1 MKIQLQPFTEADID
15 RLIGW
20 IPTAEFLLQWGGTG
34 FKFPL
39 DREQLLFHLAKSME
53 RPPDRLIY
61 RAMDEDPGEVV
72 GHGEILAIDPENRS
86 ATLGRILVG
95 APQARGCGVGE
106 QLVRELVRICFRELK
121 LHRVALRVY
130 DFNQAAI
137 RCYQK
142 AGFQQEGL
150 QRDVHLI
157 GGEYWSVYAMSI
169 LEDEW
174 RRSSGDGA

>member
-1 MKIQLQPFTEADID
+1 MKVQLQPFTEADID

-20 IPTAEFLLQWGGTG
+20 IPTPEFLLQWGGTG
-34 FKFPL
+34 FRFPL
-39 DREQLLFHLAKSME
+39 NREQLLFHLAKSME

-61 RAMDEDPGEVV
+61 SAVDEDTGEAV
-72 GHGEILAIDPENRS
+72 GHGEILAIDPDNRS

-95 APQARGCGVGE
+95 KPQARGRGAGE
-106 QLVRELVRICFRELK
+106 QLLRGLVRICFGELK

-130 DFNQAAI
+130 DFNRAAI
-137 RCYQK
+137 RCYLK

-157 GGEYWSVYAMSI
+157 GGEYWSVYTMSM

-174 RRSSGDGA
+174 IRSSSDGA